1 LRNAALNYYALNE
14 GRQCGITAFREI
26 SDRLNFIIPSG
37 RYKSAAHILN
47 MGWHRV
53 TVFGDCRKQ
62 LMDLFKMKG
71 LKVIQ
76 EDKEPVI

>member
-1 LRNAALNYYALNE
+1 MIYPKEQADTVIHSSESVGNVGLEEACRSKLAARANAEN
-14 GRQCGITAFREI
+14 
-26 SDRLNFIIPSG
+26 
-37 RYKSAAHILN
+37 ILYN
-47 MGWHRV
+47 WNAGWHRV

-71 LKVIQ
+71 LRVIQ

>member
-1 LRNAALNYYALNE
+1 MRDYSVSGDFGQVKFYNT
-14 GRQCGITAFREI
+14 GR
-26 SDRLNFIIPSG
+26 PSG

-62 LMDLFKMKG
+62 LMNLFKMKG

>member
-1 LRNAALNYYALNE
+1 M
-14 GRQCGITAFREI
+14 
-26 SDRLNFIIPSG
+26 
-37 RYKSAAHILN
+37 LN